1 MERRGKLLATHPS
14 SVLILGST
22 KMFAFLKLDVEEAI
36 GTLVSFI
43 YILHH
48 RVRGQNFLAIHEK
61 CDSCLFAQAHPLS
74 NYLMEL
80 YSLEV
85 IWNEEPKTKMV
96 KLG

>member
-1 MERRGKLLATHPS
+1 MLLY
-14 SVLILGST
+14 VLQILGST
-22 KMFAFLKLDVEEAI
+22 KVLSFFELDVKEAI
-36 GTLVSFI
+36 GALVSLI
-43 YILHH
+43 NILHH

-85 IWNEEPKTKMV
+85 IWNEEPGEEKDKN
-96 KLG
+96 G